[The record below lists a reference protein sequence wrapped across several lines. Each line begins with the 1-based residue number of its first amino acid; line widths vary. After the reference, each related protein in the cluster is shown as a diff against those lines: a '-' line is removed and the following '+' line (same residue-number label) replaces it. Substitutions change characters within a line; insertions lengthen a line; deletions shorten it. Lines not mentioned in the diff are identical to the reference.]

1 MMQYHSPW
9 VYSWI
14 YRSTVKSGDEGAASR
29 PPRPET
35 SVTPCWPFSSRRRK
49 AAMFDDQRKALAAPI
64 LALAG
69 AVLASTAGG
78 IVTSLFV
85 NSQIIQ
91 EKRIE
96 MAVESFES
104 YITAV
109 ATELDKGVPVPGARL
124 SARGHMAIFAED
136 KVLERLWKFEAELR
150 SPQRQEEQRQEEEV
164 SARQVLERFRELVA
178 EMRAQV
184 GADKV
189 RTDLL
194 DSALFGN
201 QNQ

>member
-1 MMQYHSPW
+1 
-9 VYSWI
+9 
-14 YRSTVKSGDEGAASR
+14 
-29 PPRPET
+29 
-35 SVTPCWPFSSRRRK
+35 
-49 AAMFDDQRKALAAPI
+49 
-64 LALAG
+64 
-69 AVLASTAGG
+69 
-78 IVTSLFV
+78 
-85 NSQIIQ
+85 
-91 EKRIE
+91 

-124 SARGHMAIFAED
+124 SARGHMAIFAEY

-150 SPQRQEEQRQEEEV
+150 SSQRQEEEV